1 MNPMFNAEQYRAKA
15 AECRKRARKT
25 DNPSEIREFENL
37 ARTFSELADN
47 EEWIEQNSVKIMH
60 GPAQNR

>member
-1 MNPMFNAEQYRAKA
+1 MFNAEQYRAKA
-15 AECRKRARKT
+15 AEYRERARKT
-25 DNPSEIREFENL
+25 DNPSEIREFEIL

-47 EEWIEQNSVKIMH
+47 EEWIEQNSEKIMH

>member
-1 MNPMFNAEQYRAKA
+1 MFNAEQYRAKA
-15 AECRKRARKT
+15 AEYRERARKT

-37 ARTFSELADN
+37 VRTFSELADN

>member
-1 MNPMFNAEQYRAKA
+1 MFNAEQYRAKA
-15 AECRKRARKT
+15 AEYQERVRKT

-47 EEWIEQNSVKIMH
+47 EEWIEQNSEKIMH

>member
-1 MNPMFNAEQYRAKA
+1 MNPMFNAEQYHAKA
-15 AECRKRARKT
+15 AEYRERARKT
-25 DNPSEIREFENL
+25 ANPSEIREFENL